1 MFSFIDMF
9 TKQKKNRDIVEKKTV
24 DILSTISDRVK
35 LTYTHPDAGE
45 FEVELIDLYSQ
56 VIVVYGNYDN
66 IKKYSGSRKYYKDRY
81 IYKEYPA
88 FELVP
93 SRLKF
98 HIIETKQE
106 LADTISV
113 SLESPKDESED

>member
-1 MFSFIDMF
+1 MFSFINMF
-9 TKQKKNRDIVEKKTV
+9 TKQKKNRSIVEKKTV

-35 LTYTHPDAGE
+35 LIYTHPDGGE
-45 FEVELIDLYSQ
+45 FEVELIDLGTQ
-56 VIVVYGNYDN
+56 DIVVYGHYNN
-66 IKKYSGSRKYYKDRY
+66 IKEYSGSRKYYKDRFGG
-81 IYKEYPA
+81 IEYPA

-106 LADTISV
+106 LVDTISV
-113 SLESPKDESED
+113 TIGDR